1 MVVGA
6 HVPEKRMA
14 EAESPASSLDE
25 LCDRAVAGDERA
37 RSELFATLRVR
48 FLQVAKR
55 RVHGDH
61 LEDVVQ
67 DALGIVLDKYH
78 ARTGETGILVWSF
91 TVLRNVI
98 GNYYQ
103 SRRRDVERTTHV
115 EDWQTFRAASV
126 VVDPTRDRQTAE
138 FTGRLEEAVAKLAR
152 KSPRCG
158 RLFANLLESFRIGGG
173 QREVSRRALEMAQ
186 REDPGLSRNTFY
198 VALHR
203 CRAQLRALLD
213 AEEGSPSH
221 V

>member
-1 MVVGA
+1 MD
-6 HVPEKRMA
+6 
-14 EAESPASSLDE
+14 EARSPASSLDA

-37 RSELFATLRVR
+37 QTELFTTLRVR

-67 DALGIVLDKYH
+67 DALKIILDKYH
-78 ARTGETGILVWSF
+78 ARTGDTGILVWSF

-98 GNYYQ
+98 GNHYQ
-103 SRRRDVERTTHV
+103 ARKRDVARTTHV
-115 EDWQTFRAASV
+115 EDWQSFGPAAV
-126 VVDPTRDRQTAE
+126 IVDPTRDRESAE
-138 FTGRLEEAVAKLAR
+138 FTGRLEDAVAALAR

-158 RLFANLLESFRIGGG
+158 KLFANLMESFRHGGG
-173 QREVSRRALEMAQ
+173 QREVSQRALEMAQ
-186 REDPGLSRNTFY
+186 HEDPGLSRNTFY

-213 AEEGSPSH
+213 AEEGSLSH

>member
-1 MVVGA
+1 MSLA
-6 HVPEKRMA
+6 Q
-14 EAESPASSLDE
+14 SPLSSLDE
-25 LCDRAVAGDERA
+25 LCVLALDGDERA
-37 RSELFATLRVR
+37 QSELFSALRVR

-55 RVHGDH
+55 RVQGDH

-67 DALGIVLDKYH
+67 DALRIILDKYH
-78 ARTGETGILVWSF
+78 ARTGDTGILVWSF

-103 SRRRDVERTTHV
+103 SRRRDVERTTYV
-115 EDWQTFRAASV
+115 EDWQTFRSASV
-126 VVDPTRDRQTAE
+126 VIDPTRDRETAE
-138 FTGRLEEAVAKLAR
+138 FTSRLEEAVATLAR

-158 RLFANLLESFRIGGG
+158 KLFANLLKSFQHGGG
-173 QREVSRRALEMAQ
+173 QREVSQRAIEMAQ
-186 REDPGLSRNTFY
+186 HEDPGMSRNNFY

-213 AEEGSPSH
+213 AEEGSLSH

>member
-1 MVVGA
+1 MDRA
-6 HVPEKRMA
+6 H
-14 EAESPASSLDE
+14 SPTSSLDE
-25 LCDRAVAGDERA
+25 LCALAVAGDERA
-37 RSELFATLRVR
+37 RSELFSALRVR

-67 DALGIVLDKYH
+67 DALKIVLDKYH
-78 ARTGETGILVWSF
+78 ARTGDTGILVWSF

-98 GNYYQ
+98 GNHYQ
-103 SRRRDVERTTHV
+103 SRKRDVERTTHV
-115 EDWQTFRAASV
+115 EDWQTFRSAAV
-126 VVDPTRDRQTAE
+126 VIDPTQDRETTE
-138 FTGRLEEAVAKLAR
+138 FTSRLEDAVAALAR

-158 RLFANLLESFRIGGG
+158 RLFANLLESYRRGGG
-173 QREVSRRALEMAQ
+173 QREVSQRALEMAR
-186 REDPGLSRNTFY
+186 REDPGISRNSFY

-213 AEEGSPSH
+213 AEEGSLSH

>member
-1 MVVGA
+1 MDQA
-6 HVPEKRMA
+6 L
-14 EAESPASSLDE
+14 SPNSSLDE
-25 LCDRAVAGDERA
+25 LCARSLSGDESA
-37 RSELFATLRVR
+37 RSELFSSLRVR

-67 DALGIVLDKYH
+67 DALGIVLDKYRD
-78 ARTGETGILVWSF
+78 RTGETGILIWSF

-103 SRRRDVERTTHV
+103 SRKRDMERTMHV
-115 EDWQTFRAASV
+115 EDWQTFGSAAIV
-126 VVDPTRDRQTAE
+126 IDPTRDRETEE
-138 FTGRLEEAVAKLAR
+138 FTGRLEEAVAALAR

-158 RLFANLLESFRIGGG
+158 RLFANLLKSFQHGGG
-173 QREVSRRALEMAQ
+173 QREVSLHALELTRQ
-186 REDPGLSRNTFY
+186 EDPDMSRNTFY

-213 AEEGSPSH
+213 AEEGSLSH